1 MIKSKRF
8 RIILAFAAPI
18 LIVLAASAYFRYN
31 RTAYMNQLANQGILA
46 IYKGGDVSETDIRRY
61 IQHPPETDSHI
72 LRALELT
79 PEDVEGL
86 DREQADW
93 LEQELAQAL
102 LKRIIQH
109 VALLEALTSNQSD
122 PPIESVSHE
131 VNEYKEDLIKQMM
144 ESELDRITPSIT
156 RQEMLTYYVQNPQ
169 EFYEAGDRLAR
180 HIMLREQSSE
190 EEISLATMTQRLET
204 GEDFQALLQYS
215 ESETAN
221 ADGFIGWIEKGSVA
235 PPFERALWALDIHEV
250 TGPIQVGDTWHYIQ
264 LIDKHEQGLIP
275 FEQCQQQI
283 QVRLIEEK
291 SQQHRFK
298 LLGIDNPDAQN
309 IDERYAEALLKA
321 AYEKEF
327 DKDLELIEKVKAFE
341 RYKTADALFNEQ
353 VQKRLKRYRNE
364 DESTWYSENET
375 VKNMLKQLRFQMVV
389 ELTPIQSVE
398 DDEPFNN

>member
-1 MIKSKRF
+1 
-8 RIILAFAAPI
+8 
-18 LIVLAASAYFRYN
+18 
-31 RTAYMNQLANQGILA
+31 MNQLANQGILA